1 MQIYLLIKNVGEWHN
16 CQYYINYCSENSEM
30 HTLGIYDTNI
40 GVQDQVFKVNDI
52 VGTKYHIKYN
62 CATTYD
68 SRYLFS
74 QSYIRGRGPPKYV
87 TAS

>member
-1 MQIYLLIKNVGEWHN
+1 VQIYLLIKNVGEWHN

-62 CATTYD
+62 CATTMIVVTYFPNLI
-68 SRYLFS
+68 S
-74 QSYIRGRGPPKYV
+74 RGPPKYV